1 MSLKHWDKADLDLN
15 ILPKQNGAEVKATL
29 NF

>member
-15 ILPKQNGAEVKATL
+15 ILPKQNGAEVKAKRG
-29 NF
+29 